1 MAGSEVGLIVTHLQ
15 RATVDSGA
23 TVTAASIQM
32 SHLVD
37 EVTDDNPNSKIW
49 IADDKGL
56 NIVKIGKMNSSA
68 PGFRLIPEEGVPKSK
83 WATVSCNAIIPSS
96 RTAVVD
102 GLGENTMLFSVKGLL
117 KDGVSKTFLNDD
129 NSI

>member
-1 MAGSEVGLIVTHLQ
+1 MMSEVDIADTQDYPKMGICGV
-15 RATVDSGA
+15 RPFAIIAVP
-23 TVTAASIQM
+23 IQM

-49 IADDKGL
+49 IAYDKGL

-83 WATVSCNAIIPSS
+83 WATVPCNAIIPSS
-96 RTAVVD
+96 RTAV
-102 GLGENTMLFSVKGLL
+102 
-117 KDGVSKTFLNDD
+117 
-129 NSI
+129 